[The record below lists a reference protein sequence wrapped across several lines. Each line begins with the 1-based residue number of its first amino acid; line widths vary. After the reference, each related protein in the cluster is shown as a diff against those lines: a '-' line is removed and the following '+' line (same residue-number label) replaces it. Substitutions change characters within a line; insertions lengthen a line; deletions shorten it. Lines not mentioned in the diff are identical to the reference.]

1 MARSAPHDQGTKRNA
16 WRTVRVAGHSPP
28 PTFQPLQ
35 ACYAAAMRISDLARR
50 TGTPTTTL
58 RHYER
63 LGLLRPTR
71 APNGY
76 RDYPESAV
84 REVIF
89 IAMARQIGIGL
100 KRIAEHLPAYRTG
113 RLRAEQMTDAM
124 RSRIAEID
132 TAIEALRMQRQ
143 QIIDHIRWIETR
155 TTDHRHPPPTPD
167 EHPPDAE
174 T

>member
-1 MARSAPHDQGTKRNA
+1 MRL
-16 WRTVRVAGHSPP
+16 AGPRQP

-35 ACYAAAMRISDLARR
+35 ACYAAAMRISDLASR

-63 LGLLRPTR
+63 LGLLRPAR
-71 APNGY
+71 AANGY

-84 REVIF
+84 REVVF
-89 IAMARQIGIGL
+89 IAMARRIGIGL
-100 KRIAEHLPAYRTG
+100 KAIAEHLPAYRTG

-124 RSRIAEID
+124 RSRIGEID
-132 TAIEALRMQRQ
+132 AAIEEMRMQRL
-143 QIIDHIRWIETR
+143 QILDHIHWIETQ
-155 TTDHRHPPPTPD
+155 TTDYRRTPPTPD
-167 EHPPDAE
+167 ERLPDAD

>member
-1 MARSAPHDQGTKRNA
+1 
-16 WRTVRVAGHSPP
+16 
-28 PTFQPLQ
+28 
-35 ACYAAAMRISDLARR
+35 MRISDLARR

-113 RLRAEQMTDAM
+113 RLRAEQRFSLAAM
-124 RSRIAEID
+124 VGAYQGLYDRLLAG
-132 TAIEALRMQRQ
+132 
-143 QIIDHIRWIETR
+143 
-155 TTDHRHPPPTPD
+155 HRRPG
-167 EHPPDAE
+167 
-174 T
+174 